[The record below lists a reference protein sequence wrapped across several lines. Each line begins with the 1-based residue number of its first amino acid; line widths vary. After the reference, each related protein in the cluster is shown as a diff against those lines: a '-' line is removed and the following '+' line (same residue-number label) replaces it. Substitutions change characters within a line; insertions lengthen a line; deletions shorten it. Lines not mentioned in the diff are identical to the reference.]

1 VNAEEHAYPR
11 SRSQPQ
17 RGRGLQYYSNVFASR
32 LLLAISLVGCTPVY
46 APPAAPQPVARR
58 GAPGWQT
65 LARARDLDGRV
76 VGEVPGRATI
86 AVVFAS
92 WCGHCRHQIAQLA
105 EVIDGREDVRVLGI
119 NFLHHEE
126 YDDRGDSQAV
136 RDYLAAE
143 APWMQVVP
151 AGERLWRELGS
162 PSKVPTIYVFDDAG
176 ELRRVWDRR
185 SGELPTY
192 SDLVAVLDAL

>member
-1 VNAEEHAYPR
+1 
-11 SRSQPQ
+11 
-17 RGRGLQYYSNVFASR
+17 VFVR
-32 LLLAISLVGCTPVY
+32 HLLVAISLAGCTPVY
-46 APPAAPQPVARR
+46 APPASPEPVARR
-58 GAPGWQT
+58 GAPGWQS
-65 LARARDLDGRV
+65 LASARDLDGNV
-76 VGEVPGRATI
+76 VGIEPGRATI

-105 EVIDGREDVRVLGI
+105 EVIDGRDDVRVLGI

-136 RDYLAAE
+136 RDYVAAE
-143 APWMQVVP
+143 APWLRVVP

-162 PSKVPTIYVFDDAG
+162 PSKVPTLYVFDGAG

-185 SGELPTY
+185 GDELPTY
-192 SDLVAVLDAL
+192 SDLVAALDAL